1 MSRRFLFLL
10 CVLLTLAL
18 GVSAVAAQ
26 DAGSM
31 TVTVKSGNQVVIGL
45 AAALSGEGLAPFGE
59 DIKRGAELALDD
71 RPTVTVGGKEFKVTL
86 DSQDDTCSAEGGQA
100 VASRFVADPNIVAVV
115 GPMCSSA
122 CTSAAPVLDQN
133 GYSSISPSC
142 TAPTL
147 TTSNY
152 TSFNRSVVSDGFQGK
167 IAAEFIY
174 NKLGIK
180 NVATIHDGSP
190 YGEGLVSVMS
200 QHFEELG
207 GKIVKA
213 DAVNVG
219 DTDFRSLL
227 EDIASAKPE
236 LIYFGGFAAEG
247 ARLVQQ
253 RKDAGLENVVFMGAD
268 GIKGGEFPKLAGA
281 DAEGVYTSS
290 AIPSE
295 GNKEAVDKVLANY
308 KSKYGLDPTGPFWPN
323 TYDATNMV
331 LDGIEAVGK
340 VSDSGDL
347 TIDRKA
353 LSEYIRSIK
362 NFNGLTGTLNCDG
375 TGECSVADIGIAE
388 YDASGNLNTVQ
399 IGQPQTDGSIKLIDP
414 SEMATPEAS
423 ESATPEAT
431 ASS

>member
-86 DSQDDTCSAEGGQA
+86 DAQDDMCSAEGGQA
-100 VASRFVADPNIVAVV
+100 VSSRFVADANIVAVV

-122 CTSAAPVLDQN
+122 CRAAAPVLDQN

-142 TAPTL
+142 TAPDL

-152 TSFNRSVVSDGFQGK
+152 TSFNRSVVTDAFQGK

-174 NKLGIK
+174 SKLGLK
-180 NVATIHDGSP
+180 SVATIHDGSP

-227 EDIASAKPE
+227 EGIAAAKPE

-253 RKDAGLENVVFMGAD
+253 RKDAGLENVIFMGAD
-268 GIKGGEFPKLAGA
+268 GIKGGEFPKLAGT

-295 GNKEAVDKVLANY
+295 GNQEAVDKVLANY

-323 TYDATNMV
+323 SYDATNMI
-331 LDGIEAVGK
+331 LDGIEAVGQ

-347 TIDRKA
+347 SVDRKA
-353 LSEYIRSIK
+353 LSEYIRSIQ

-388 YDASGNLNTVQ
+388 YDASGNLSTVQ
-399 IGQPQTDGSIKLIDP
+399 IGQPQSDGSIKLLDP
-414 SEMATPEAS
+414 SEMATPEA
-423 ESATPEAT
+423 TP
-431 ASS
+431 SS